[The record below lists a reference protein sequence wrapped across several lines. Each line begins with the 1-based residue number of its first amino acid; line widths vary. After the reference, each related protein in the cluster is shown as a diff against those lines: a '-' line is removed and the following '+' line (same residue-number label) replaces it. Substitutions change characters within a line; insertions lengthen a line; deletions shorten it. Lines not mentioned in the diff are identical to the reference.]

1 MLVSKI
7 RGKGASMGE
16 QAAITIRVDKEVK
29 EDAVR
34 IFKAVGLSFN
44 SAIEIYLRAVVRE
57 KRIPFELVYDES
69 IDKD

>member
-1 MLVSKI
+1 
-7 RGKGASMGE
+7 MGE

-29 EDAVR
+29 EDAVKV
-34 IFKAVGLSFN
+34 FKGIGLSFN
-44 SAIEIYLRAVVRE
+44 TAIEVYLRAVVRE

>member
-1 MLVSKI
+1 
-7 RGKGASMGE
+7 MGE

>member
-1 MLVSKI
+1 MENSK
-7 RGKGASMGE
+7 
-16 QAAITIRVDKEVK
+16 QTAITIRVDKEIK
-29 EDAVR
+29 DDAVR

-57 KRIPFELVYDES
+57 KKIPFELVYDES